1 MKYEFYNYSINFLIL
16 SKYEINK
23 ATVKITLSIF
33 LLILLCPEIRK
44 DQKIK
49 PNF

>member
-1 MKYEFYNYSINFLIL
+1 MKYEFKNYSINCLIL

-23 ATVKITLSIF
+23 TTVKIILSIF
-33 LLILLCPEIRK
+33 LLNLLPPEIRK
-44 DQKIK
+44 DQIIK